1 MDKRL
6 LLLPL
11 LLCVALPALGWK
23 RDGHR
28 IAAELA
34 QVELRPRAR
43 AEVERLLAGETEPTL
58 PGVSSWADGLR
69 LADPK
74 DPRANWHYV
83 NFRSGDCDYVPAR
96 DCPDG
101 NCVIGAINRQFL
113 VLSDRAR
120 PDAER
125 RDALKYLV
133 HFVGDVHQPLHS
145 SPRRDKG
152 GNDYQ
157 LSLAGRG
164 TNLHAVWDSDLVAS
178 RGLAPERYA
187 AELATRTPRP
197 VDPTGSS
204 DRPAVEWALESCRLV
219 RDGGLYPSGH
229 AIDARY
235 LDAHRGQAEDRLRL
249 AGHRLAGLL
258 NFALDKPAR

>member
-11 LLCVALPALGWK
+11 LLCIALPALGWK

-28 IAAELA
+28 IVAELA
-34 QVELRPRAR
+34 QRELRPQVR
-43 AEVERLLAGETEPTL
+43 AEIGRLLAGEAEPTL
-58 PGVSSWADGLR
+58 AGVASWADTLR
-69 LADPK
+69 IADPK
-74 DPRANWHYV
+74 DPRASWHYV

-101 NCVIGAINRQFL
+101 RCVIGAINRQFL

-133 HFVGDVHQPLHS
+133 HFVGDVHQPLHA

-152 GNDYQ
+152 GNDFQ
-157 LSLAGRG
+157 VSLDGRG
-164 TNLHAVWDSDLVAS
+164 TNLHAIWDSELVAS
-178 RGLAPERYA
+178 RGLAPEAYA
-187 AELATRTPRP
+187 AELAGRTPRP

-219 RDGGLYPSGH
+219 RDGGIYPPDH
-229 AIDARY
+229 AVDAKY
-235 LDAHRGQAEDRLRL
+235 LDAHRSQAEARLQL

-258 NFALDKPAR
+258 NFALDRPER